1 LAGIEIKKVYDAARS
16 LFLLTDE
23 MLRALE
29 AEMAKLSFE
38 QKIQNKRMTSYDLG
52 RATEWMPYFLELVFA
67 KRGTDQRRGI
77 GVAVLFDVLD
87 RRQLEFPV
95 VFAGALD
102 FPRTITNGFSYN
114 LFEFCRL
121 NRDRMKELKHEVPFY
136 TATFANTA
144 SNEFSNGVGYFLRLE
159 SLQDRACLAALI
171 VEPCL
176 ELFNSDFVTARSA
189 IAQVAVVDKEFFN

>member
-1 LAGIEIKKVYDAARS
+1 LAGTEIKKVYDAARS

-29 AEMAKLSFE
+29 AEMAKSGFE

-67 KRGTDQRRGI
+67 KRGPDQRRGI

-87 RRQLEFPV
+87 RRHLEFPV
-95 VFAGALD
+95 VFAGVLD

-121 NRDRMKELKHEVPFY
+121 NRDRMKDLEHEAPFY
-136 TATFANTA
+136 TATFA
-144 SNEFSNGVGYFLRLE
+144 SIGNEFSKGVGYFLRLE
-159 SLQDRACLAALI
+159 SLQDRSCLASLI

-176 ELFNSDFVTARSA
+176 ELFNSNLVTAGSA